1 MRWGVPGWVLV
12 VVALGCE
19 AAPVPSSL
27 AEAPEVA
34 GVREIDA
41 RTLAVWIA
49 SGRAPYVVDVRTAEE
64 FSSGHIPGAHHVPI
78 DRLRAATDALPRG
91 EPVFVIC
98 EGGVRSKAAA
108 QSLAREGFEVA
119 DVRDGMAGWR
129 WGGHPVAR

>member
-1 MRWGVPGWVLV
+1 MRGSVPGWVL
-12 VVALGCE
+12 AAWMLGCD

-27 AEAPEVA
+27 AEVPEVA
-34 GVREIDA
+34 GVRQIDA

-64 FSSGHIPGAHHVPI
+64 FASGHIPGAHHVPI
-78 DRLRAATDALPRG
+78 DRSRAAIDALPRG
-91 EPVFVIC
+91 EPLFVIC

-108 QSLAREGFEVA
+108 QLWAREGFEVA